1 MIFFPRRTTRLALLI
16 SLAALAAGGCTGTR
30 PDHLGVRDARLTACP
45 PTPNCVCSDDASE
58 LHRVAPYRI
67 AGEPADAWRALE
79 ETVSQLPRT
88 RVATRSAD
96 YLHVEFTSLVFR
108 FVDDVEFHLR
118 AQDRL
123 IAVRSASRVG
133 RSDLGVNG
141 KRVEHIRTLL
151 EQRGVIDEGE
161 P

>member
-30 PDHLGVRDARLTACP
+30 PDHLGVRDARLTAC
-45 PTPNCVCSDDASE
+45 
-58 LHRVAPYRI
+58 APYRI